1 MIADAGHSSLLDL
14 RVSPW
19 WPAPYV
25 STPCLAYR
33 LRLRTPWALSED
45 LGLKRCEVSFAA
57 AAGAASLWAQRVRR
71 LRHLG
76 LQASKEEQTPDL
88 KVQLPYDLSEEELL
102 SFELADQDFSLCEEE
117 EEEWRQYD
125 EEVSQFKKLVLECG
139 SDPTSSSSRS
149 SSSARLAQIRASA
162 ETEDPLGA
170 GFVGDSCS
178 EALLQNKPREDLH
191 SQNKFS
197 SSVPGPLINGQF
209 ELPGEY
215 RQRLE
220 ESEDAGVVVTTRSGA
235 NALVWLSHV
244 PDQPQL
250 LPVVSDTFRTL
261 RVKPVR
267 GWMETMDNGVV
278 IGAFEVSDL
287 NGQPLSSERTAQ
299 LETALM
305 QAGERGS
312 HGKARLH
319 SAPHKCVAACKPL
332 QARNGR
338 SFDDTIPDG
347 DASKISAS

>member
-1 MIADAGHSSLLDL
+1 MGL
-14 RVSPW
+14 R
-19 WPAPYV
+19 
-25 STPCLAYR
+25 
-33 LRLRTPWALSED
+33 
-45 LGLKRCEVSFAA
+45 
-57 AAGAASLWAQRVRR
+57 
-71 LRHLG
+71 
-76 LQASKEEQTPDL
+76 ASKEEQTPDL

-102 SFELADQDFSLCEEE
+102 SFELADEDFSLCEEE

-149 SSSARLAQIRASA
+149 ASSARLAQTQASA
-162 ETEDPLGA
+162 DPEDPPGA
-170 GFVGDSCS
+170 GFFGDSCS
-178 EALLQNKPREDLH
+178 E
-191 SQNKFS
+191 
-197 SSVPGPLINGQF
+197 VPGPLINGQF

-250 LPVVSDTFRTL
+250 LLVVSDTFRTH

-287 NGQPLSSERTAQ
+287 NGQPLSSERTTQ

-319 SAPHKCVAACKPL
+319 SVPHKCVAACKPL

-338 SFDDTIPDG
+338 SFDDAIPDA
-347 DASKISAS
+347 DASTISAS

>member
-1 MIADAGHSSLLDL
+1 MGL
-14 RVSPW
+14 R
-19 WPAPYV
+19 
-25 STPCLAYR
+25 
-33 LRLRTPWALSED
+33 
-45 LGLKRCEVSFAA
+45 
-57 AAGAASLWAQRVRR
+57 
-71 LRHLG
+71 
-76 LQASKEEQTPDL
+76 ASKEEQTPDL

-102 SFELADQDFSLCEEE
+102 SFELADEDFSLCEEE

-149 SSSARLAQIRASA
+149 ASSARLAQTQASA
-162 ETEDPLGA
+162 DPEDPPGA
-170 GFVGDSCS
+170 GFFGDSCS
-178 EALLQNKPREDLH
+178 E
-191 SQNKFS
+191 
-197 SSVPGPLINGQF
+197 VPGPLINGQF

-250 LPVVSDTFRTL
+250 LLVVSDTFRTH

-287 NGQPLSSERTAQ
+287 NGQPLSSERTTQ

-319 SAPHKCVAACKPL
+319 SVPHKCVATCKPL

-338 SFDDTIPDG
+338 SFDDAIPDA
-347 DASKISAS
+347 DASTISAS